1 MIPLRDANPTRRLPI
16 STIALIAACFVV
28 WAYEV
33 GLLATGADALDA
45 FVTQWGVVPS
55 DVSAALARRDVIS
68 TPVATLFT
76 SQFLHGGWLH
86 ILGNML
92 YLWIFG
98 NNVEDEFGRL
108 RFLAFYLAGGAVAAL
123 TQVAITPA
131 SDIPTIGA
139 SGAIAA
145 VLGAYL
151 ILYPRARITS
161 LVFLG
166 FFYQLIDVPALLV
179 LIFWFVLQLIDGL
192 ASLGMTDVTGGV
204 AVFAHIGGFAFGAV
218 VALLVRTFGR
228 RGADRRTAA
237 DRPWPPATVG

>member
-16 STIALIAACFVV
+16 VTIALIAACFAI
-28 WAYEV
+28 WAYEL

-45 FVTQWGVVPS
+45 FVTKWGVVPS
-55 DVSAALARRDVIS
+55 DVSAALDHGDFAS
-68 TPVATLFT
+68 TPIATLFT

-98 NNVEDEFGRL
+98 NNVEDAFGRL
-108 RFLAFYLAGGAVAAL
+108 RFLAFYLAGGAIAGLA
-123 TQVAITPA
+123 QVAITPA
-131 SDIPTIGA
+131 SNIPTIGA

-145 VLGAYL
+145 ILGAYL
-151 ILYPRARITS
+151 VLYPRARITS

-166 FFYQLIDVPALLV
+166 FFYQLIDVPAVLV

-204 AVFAHIGGFAFGAV
+204 AVFAHIGGFVFGVLVAF
-218 VALLVRTFGR
+218 LVRTFGR
-228 RGADRRTAA
+228 RRTGGGLAA
-237 DRPWPPATVG
+237 DRQWPPATVG